1 MAVMVTGLAGGVE
14 AAGGVVGGV
23 RSTVRDTIADIV
35 GAIGSA
41 VVKFLSVVFAP
52 DAIRSLTTKVAS
64 LAAKFGKFVDDL
76 IVSMGRFGD
85 LLDDLLDMARTTG
98 QNLMKFEDAW
108 SNATLKTPDIALNG
122 ATQLSQLDDYDP

>member
-1 MAVMVTGLAGGVE
+1 MA
-14 AAGGVVGGV
+14 
-23 RSTVRDTIADIV
+23 
-35 GAIGSA
+35 
-41 VVKFLSVVFAP
+41 

-122 ATQLSQLDDYDP
+122 ATQLSQLDDDDP

>member
-35 GAIGSA
+35 GAIGSL

-64 LAAKFGKFVDDL
+64 LAAKIGKFV
-76 IVSMGRFGD
+76 
-85 LLDDLLDMARTTG
+85 DDLLDMARTTG

-122 ATQLSQLDDYDP
+122 ATQLSQLDDYNP